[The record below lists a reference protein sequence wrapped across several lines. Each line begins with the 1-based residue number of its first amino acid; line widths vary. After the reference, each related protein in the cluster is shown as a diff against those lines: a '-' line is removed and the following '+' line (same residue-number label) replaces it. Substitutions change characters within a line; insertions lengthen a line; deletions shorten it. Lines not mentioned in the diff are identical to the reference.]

1 MRSGK
6 IFLVL
11 KFVFISI
18 LLIFLVNFFG
28 IPSLNRYLEKSTVFV
43 SERIDYDFN
52 NPPSILIS
60 RGDKKA
66 KKIMEGCLNLN
77 HGYEASVQ
85 CVDNKLPTKEQMI
98 LREGRQKAHQ
108 TKSQPTTTLGSWH
121 VDFDE
126 HLWQGK
132 RYILEKYLLEP
143 YEWLDLTFFNETISI
158 EFIDPKFY
166 FKAYKYL
173 TIPKLTYFVQSGEES
188 YLEIVAERFHLL
200 NRPSKPCNS
209 FKEYTFSKCIKVTS

>member
-1 MRSGK
+1 MRSAK

-18 LLIFLVNFFG
+18 LLFFLVNFFG
-28 IPSLNRYLEKSTVFV
+28 LPSLDRYLEKSTVFV
-43 SERIDYDFN
+43 NERIDYDFN

-66 KKIMEGCLNLN
+66 KKVIEGCLNLN

-85 CVDNKLPTKEQMI
+85 CVDNKLPTKEQII
-98 LREGRQKAHQ
+98 LGEGRSNQQ
-108 TKSQPTTTLGSWH
+108 TMFQPTMLGSWRL
-121 VDFDE
+121 DFDE

-132 RYILEKYLLEP
+132 RYILEKYQLEP

-166 FKAYKYL
+166 LKAYKYL
-173 TIPKLTYFVQSGEES
+173 TIPKLQFFVESGKMS

-200 NRPSKPCNS
+200 NLPSKPCNNS
-209 FKEYTFSKCIKVTS
+209 EDYMFSKCVKVTNS